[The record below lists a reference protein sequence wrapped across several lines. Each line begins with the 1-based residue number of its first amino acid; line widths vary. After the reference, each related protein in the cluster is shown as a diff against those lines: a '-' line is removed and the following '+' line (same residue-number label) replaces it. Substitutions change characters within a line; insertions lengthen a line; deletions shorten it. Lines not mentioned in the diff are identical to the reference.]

1 MAGYSPPTLS
11 GVQVA
16 ATTVV
21 VILSVVYS
29 VLIAAQLLLS
39 IIPIVF
45 VLILYIVWRFLK
57 ATEAIA
63 DAVQRIADGQQ
74 DGI

>member
-11 GVQVA
+11 SVQVA
-16 ATTVV
+16 ATIVV

-45 VLILYIVWRFLK
+45 VLVVYILWRFLK